1 MDINE
6 LTIGQ
11 AKEIAATFGGMST
24 GNVQTE
30 NKRGLDDFIGMN
42 VISRT
47 YAAGVWF
54 GRLAKKAGAE
64 VILHSARRMW
74 QWKCREGIS
83 LSELATSGIDA
94 EGSRICAPVP
104 MVWLEAIEII
114 PVLDTAVKSIQ
125 EAEYAKAR

>member
-11 AKEIAATFGGMST
+11 AKEIAAIFGGMST
-24 GNVQTE
+24 ENVQTE
-30 NKRGLDDFIGMN
+30 NKQGLDDFLGMD
-42 VISRT
+42 VIIRT

-54 GRLAKKAGAE
+54 GRLAKKTGNE

-74 QWKCREGIS
+74 MWKCKQGIS
-83 LSELATSGIDA
+83 LSEIAIHGIDA
-94 EGSRICAPVP
+94 EESRICEPVP

-114 PVLDTAVKSIQ
+114 PVLDDAVKTIK

>member
-11 AKEIAATFGGMST
+11 AKEIAAIFGGMST
-24 GNVQTE
+24 ENVQTE
-30 NKRGLDDFIGMN
+30 NKRGLDDFIDMN
-42 VISRT
+42 VIIRT

-83 LSELATSGIDA
+83 LSELAIHGIDA

-104 MVWLEAIEII
+104 RVWLEAIEII
-114 PVLDTAVKSIQ
+114 PVLDTAVESI
-125 EAEYAKAR
+125 EGAAHAKAR

>member
-11 AKEIAATFGGMST
+11 AKEIAAIFGGMNT
-24 GNVQTE
+24 ENVKTE
-30 NKRGLDDFIGMN
+30 NKQWLDDFIDMD
-42 VISRT
+42 VIIRT

-54 GRLAKKAGAE
+54 GRLAKKAGNE

-74 QWKCREGIS
+74 KWKCREGIS
-83 LSELATSGIDA
+83 LSELAIHGIDA
-94 EGSRICAPVP
+94 EGSRICEPVP

-114 PVLDTAVKSIQ
+114 PVLDTAVKSIKG
-125 EAEYAKAR
+125 AEYAKAQ

>member
-1 MDINE
+1 MDIDE

-11 AKEIAATFGGMST
+11 AKEIATMFGGMR
-24 GNVQTE
+24 TE
-30 NKRGLDDFIGMN
+30 NVKESKGLDDFLGMD
-42 VISRT
+42 VIIRT

-54 GRLAKKAGAE
+54 GGLAKKAGNE

-74 QWKCREGIS
+74 KWKCKEGIS
-83 LSELATSGIDA
+83 LSELAIHGINP
-94 EGSRICAPVP
+94 EESRICAPVP

-114 PVLDTAVKSIQ
+114 PVLDTAAKSIK

>member
-11 AKEIAATFGGMST
+11 AKEIAAMFGGMDT
-24 GNVQTE
+24 GNVKE
-30 NKRGLDDFIGMN
+30 SKGLDDFLGMD
-42 VISRT
+42 VIIRT

-54 GRLAKKAGAE
+54 GTLAKKARNE

-74 QWKCREGIS
+74 KWKCREGIS
-83 LSELATSGIDA
+83 LSELACQGIDP
-94 EGSRICAPVP
+94 EGSRICSPVP

-114 PVLDTAVKSIQ
+114 PVLDTAVKSIKD
-125 EAEYAKAR
+125 AEYAKAR